1 MFQVSARWVYFSVTS
16 VSLGIGYAVY
26 FLGRPGPAIY
36 AIPSII
42 EHWIIVQP
50 VVAGISGQ
58 LPSFFHTYAF
68 ILLTFIVLGTT
79 SRFNL
84 YLSISLWATVEVLF
98 EVGQHDLIKSSII
111 GIVPGWFERVPVLN
125 ISDTYFLRGTFD
137 PLDLLAIVVAS
148 VCAWLTVQL
157 AQGKGVHHETNN

>member
-1 MFQVSARWVYFSVTS
+1 MTQVRARSVYFGITC
-16 VSLGIGYAVY
+16 VSLGIGYVVY

-42 EHWIIVQP
+42 EHWILVHP
-50 VVAGISGQ
+50 VVAEISGQ

-68 ILLTFIVLGTT
+68 ILLTFIVLGTL

-98 EVGQHDLIKSSII
+98 EMGQHDLFNHSIVDI
-111 GIVPGWFERVPVLN
+111 IPDWFERIPVFD
-125 ISDTYFLRGTFD
+125 ISDNYFLHGTFD
-137 PLDLLAIVVAS
+137 PLDLLAIAIAS

-157 AQGKGVHHETNN
+157 AQAKGVHHDKFN